1 MNSKYSNQDLIN
13 ATLEI
18 YNEFEPSQ
26 TKNITKSTQKK
37 ISKKVKPLILSKEIK
52 KEKKTTTK
60 RLSKYKL
67 PKGKKISNNQRLIAY
82 KKKRNTYNSKLTL
95 RLNKIIKFE
104 NKDYL
109 LLDKIINRD
118 LKIVKMK
125 RPST

>member
-18 YNEFEPSQ
+18 YNEFKPSQ

-67 PKGKKISNNQRLIAY
+67 SKGKKISNKQRLIAY
-82 KKKRNTYNSKLTL
+82 KKKKDIYNSKLTL
-95 RLNKIIKFE
+95 KLNKIIKFE

-125 RPST
+125 RPSI

>member
-26 TKNITKSTQKK
+26 TKNITKNNQKK
-37 ISKKVKPLILSKEIK
+37 ISKKVKPLILTKEIK

-60 RLSKYKL
+60 RLSKYKS
-67 PKGKKISNNQRLIAY
+67 PKDKKITNKQRLAAY
-82 KKKRNTYNSKLTL
+82 KKKKNTLSSKLTL

-125 RPST
+125 RPSI

>member
-18 YNEFEPSQ
+18 YNEFELSQ
-26 TKNITKSTQKK
+26 TKNITKSTPKK

-67 PKGKKISNNQRLIAY
+67 SKGKKISNKQRLIAY
-82 KKKRNTYNSKLTL
+82 KKKKDIYNSKLTL
-95 RLNKIIKFE
+95 KLNKIIKFE

-109 LLDKIINRD
+109 LLVKIINRD

>member
-18 YNEFEPSQ
+18 YNEFELSQ
-26 TKNITKSTQKK
+26 TKNITKSTPKK

-60 RLSKYKL
+60 RLSKYKP
-67 PKGKKISNNQRLIAY
+67 PKGKKISNKQRLIAY
-82 KKKRNTYNSKLTL
+82 KKKKDIYNSKLTL
-95 RLNKIIKFE
+95 KLNKIIKFE

-109 LLDKIINRD
+109 LLVKIINRD

-125 RPST
+125 KPSI

>member
-1 MNSKYSNQDLIN
+1 MSL
-13 ATLEI
+13 
-18 YNEFEPSQ
+18 SQ
-26 TKNITKSTQKK
+26 VRLRILPKALKKK

-60 RLSKYKL
+60 LLSKYKL
-67 PKGKKISNNQRLIAY
+67 PKDKKINNKHRLIAY

-125 RPST
+125 RPSI